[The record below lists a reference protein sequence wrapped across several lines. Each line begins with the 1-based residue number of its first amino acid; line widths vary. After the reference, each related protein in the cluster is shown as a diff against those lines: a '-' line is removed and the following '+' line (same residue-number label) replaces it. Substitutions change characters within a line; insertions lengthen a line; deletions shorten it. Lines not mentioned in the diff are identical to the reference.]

1 MSPRIKWDVE
11 WVLERFESAESI
23 KDLLAE
29 YNEAHGTDI
38 GYRTFKGFCQRQ
50 GLRKSR
56 LTAEQDA
63 FIREMYPM
71 LGTVALTEA
80 FNERFYTGKTPR
92 QMRSLVGNRGLKI
105 LDEDIYRRC
114 RNECR
119 DRKYEIGEMTQG
131 WQQPYVKVGEN
142 KFVRIE
148 RYLWEQK
155 NGEIP
160 KGYRVIHLDGNSE
173 NYNIENLQ
181 AIPSAYCAKLCRNK
195 LYSHHPLITK
205 GAIMCFELQDKIAKE
220 NEQ

>member
-119 DRKYEIGEMTQG
+119 ERKYKIGEM
-131 WQQPYVKVGEN
+131 
-142 KFVRIE
+142 
-148 RYLWEQK
+148 
-155 NGEIP
+155 
-160 KGYRVIHLDGNSE
+160 RVIHLDGDSE

-220 NEQ
+220 NRQ